1 MRKKQQLGKR
11 IIDIETQGK
20 KNLEQIKKIELEA
33 KDISC
38 EIKQMDNQ
46 DLDEDDI
53 SAIQNMKDG
62 YEKDFKEAHSQESKE
77 AREQLCEGA
86 DHVEKEVAEGIQGVA
101 DVRKR
106 AEHIEHI
113 SDVGRENAQME
124 MERMDQSAKEYR
136 EFVEEALKMKKQM
149 EEALRR
155 GEEELQKIF
164 D

>member
-1 MRKKQQLGKR
+1 MRKKQQIGKR
-11 IIDIETQGK
+11 IIDIETKGK
-20 KNLEQIKKIELEA
+20 RNLEQVKKTELEA

-38 EIKQMDNQ
+38 EMKQMDNQ
-46 DLDEDDI
+46 DLDEDDL

-77 AREQLCEGA
+77 AREQLCEGT
-86 DHVEKEVAEGIQGVA
+86 DYVEKEVAEGVQGVS

-113 SDVGRENAQME
+113 SDVGKENAQMV

-136 EFVEEALKMKKQM
+136 KFGEEALNMKKQL

-155 GEEELQKIF
+155 SEEELQKIF